1 MADLTLQDV
10 RDFLRDSKDNN
21 HLLDDIENPDAI
33 IRLSMDLAISDFNSM
48 PPKTSFNLVGFEY
61 KAVLLYGTCWQLFLS
76 LMALAARNTMSYS
89 DGGLDI
95 PIEERFPYY
104 AQMAQIYQQ
113 MYQSAAKPIKI
124 QLNLESGWESVR
136 SDYSTFPAW

>member
-1 MADLTLQDV
+1 MADLTVQQV

-21 HLLDDIENPDAI
+21 HLLDDIENGDHMIELA
-33 IRLSMDLAISDFNSM
+33 MDLAISDFNAI
-48 PPKTSFNLVGFEY
+48 PPISSFNLVGFSY
-61 KAVLLYGTCWQLFLS
+61 KSVLLYGTCWQLFLG

-104 AQMAQIYQQ
+104 AQMAQMYQGMYQQ
-113 MYQSAAKPIKI
+113 MAKAVKI
-124 QLNLESGWESVR
+124 QLNMESGWDSIS
-136 SDYSTFPAW
+136 SDYATFPAW

>member
-1 MADLTLQDV
+1 MDLTPQNV
-10 RDFLRDSKDNN
+10 RDFLMDSKDNN
-21 HLLDDIENPDAI
+21 HLLDDIECTDAR
-33 IRLSMDLAISDFNSM
+33 IRLAMDLAMSDFNAI
-48 PPKTSFNLVGFEY
+48 PPKSTFGQVDFPY
-61 KAVLLYGTCWQLFLS
+61 KATLLYGTCWQLFIG

-104 AQMAQIYQQ
+104 SQMAQMFQGMYQQ
-113 MYQSAAKPIKI
+113 AAKAEKI
-124 QLNLESGWESVR
+124 QLNLESGWESLS